1 MSSRRIRF
9 IFVLAVFPIAFELA
23 GCAHSGGTG
32 AVSTVSN
39 VIELA
44 NEPTT
49 TFKVT
54 YRPDLVQVDHASVAQ
69 SIVAISPDG
78 STYVFD
84 HAPASVLSASPGTTV
99 LLEGFA
105 LRKIVSV
112 ETNGEFALVQTAPAG
127 LTDAIS
133 DGTIAWDH
141 TITFGSSGQISDD
154 SAPRPDAKT
163 GSDAIESVL
172 RIAAEPALADASGPV
187 TVNHTGTANGWQYT
201 TQTTVGNNQLTINET
216 LTRQDSG
223 GMQITMQAKGTF
235 SNFNSS
241 ADIEIS
247 NDQVVKFTYVN
258 KNLTGSIDFQW
269 TATKSQPGVGT
280 LAKEDRLVSLP
291 PLVSIPLDLEGM
303 PFTLNIDSAMLVEPA
318 FTAANEASQAHFM
331 VNFSGDQGFTVANG
345 VTTRVGALK
354 DTVEIDPS
362 TSAISP
368 IAASAFVG
376 AVSLPKLE
384 LKSGIA
390 PESLQSDNG
399 AFADRAKQLLA
410 QSGYGPKLA
419 AQSGLPAGGSYVQL
433 ITSSGLMDFGTMD
446 SFIPCQQATMELSL
460 KVGNAASLGVSSS
473 DPNETYHLTT
483 WHRINPAVQYCAKG
497 LAANPSGPTTSST
510 PPTPC
515 DKTITGDASDYYGV
529 RSGSMMQAF
538 LAKGAHPGVDISHLR
553 DDPVFA
559 NLREDIPVSELN
571 SARLLSTK
579 EATGLGIPGSGSAT
593 LTDATV
599 IVQPW
604 FPGCAGKGQCPN
616 PSTNSAY
623 GGVVGLA
630 AHYKLGPN
638 DTMTVYIEYEHLISD
653 AYLPRNDASAYIDN
667 QGQTIAEG
675 DYISKKLGCTGFGA
689 KMTNGSTLSVD
700 QLRDHPLIG
709 YLGAT
714 EHAHVHIQTAFSL
727 GRKGYLNSNF
737 FDPGIVMVHS

>member
-1 MSSRRIRF
+1 MNRL
-9 IFVLAVFPIAFELA
+9 IFVLAVLPAAFVLA
-23 GCAHSGGTG
+23 GCSHAGGSG
-32 AVSTVSN
+32 AASTAAN

-44 NEPTT
+44 HEPTT

-54 YRPDLVQVDHASVAQ
+54 YRPDLVQVDHASAAQ

-78 STYVFD
+78 STFVLD
-84 HAPASVLSASPGTTV
+84 HAPASVLNASPGTT
-99 LLEGFA
+99 LLLAGFA
-105 LRKIVSV
+105 LCKIVSV
-112 ETNGEFALVQTAPAG
+112 ETNGEFALVQTTPAA

-141 TITFGSSGQISDD
+141 AITFGASGQISDD
-154 SAPRPDAKT
+154 SPARWT
-163 GSDAIESVL
+163 
-172 RIAAEPALADASGPV
+172 AAEPALADTSGPV

-201 TQTTVGNNQLTINET
+201 TQTTVGENQLAINET
-216 LTRQDSG
+216 LTREFPG

-247 NDQVVKFTYVN
+247 NGQVVKFTYVN
-258 KNLTGSIDFQW
+258 KNLTGTIDFRW

-280 LAKEDRLVSLP
+280 LPKEDRFVSLP

-303 PFTLNIDSAMLVEPA
+303 PFTLNIDSAMLVEPG
-318 FTAANEASQAHFM
+318 FTAANEASQAHFT
-331 VNFSGDQGFTVANG
+331 VNFSGDQGFSVANG

-354 DTVEIDPS
+354 DTVEIDPA
-362 TSAISP
+362 TNAISP

-376 AVSLPKLE
+376 ALSLPKLE
-384 LKSGIA
+384 LKPGIA

-410 QSGYGPKLA
+410 QSGYASKLA

-460 KVGNAASLGVSSS
+460 KVGNAAGLGISSA

-497 LAANPSGPTTSST
+497 LAANPSGPTSSST

-515 DKTITGDASDYYGV
+515 DKTITGNAGDFYGV
-529 RSGSMMQAF
+529 HSGSMMQAF
-538 LAKGAHPGVDISHLR
+538 LAKGAHPGVDITHLR

-559 NLREDIPVSELN
+559 NLREDVPISDLN

-579 EATGLGIPGSGSAT
+579 EETGLGIPGTGSAT

-604 FPGCAGKGQCPN
+604 FPGCTGKGQCPN

-630 AHYKLGPN
+630 AHYSLGQN
-638 DTMTVYIEYEHLISD
+638 ESMTVYIEYEHLI
-653 AYLPRNDASAYIDN
+653 APPYLPRNDAGAYIDN
-667 QGQTIAEG
+667 QGNTIGEG
-675 DYISKKLGCTGFGA
+675 DYVTKQLGCTGFGSA
-689 KMTNGSTLSVD
+689 MTNGAKLSVD

-714 EHAHVHIQTAFSL
+714 EHPHVHIQTAFSL
-727 GRKGYLNSNF
+727 GRKGYLNSKF
-737 FDPGIVMVHS
+737 FDPGIVLVHT